1 MARGRPVRGRA
12 RLVAWIMLATWGT
25 WLSGAQAMLVT
36 RGTLGPWVPDLLLL
50 LVVVSAVKLHRRDV
64 APATFILALCRT
76 ATSVDSPAAI
86 LAGFG
91 ILSVLVLGAR
101 RFADADRIPVRFVMV
116 AAASLLFATWMA
128 LVRTAELGAQA
139 SSSALGRQLEPLL
152 PGVVVTAVAGV
163 ILFQGLMLLPGMTPL
178 RRRSRLW

>member
-1 MARGRPVRGRA
+1 
-12 RLVAWIMLATWGT
+12 
-25 WLSGAQAMLVT
+25 
-36 RGTLGPWVPDLLLL
+36 
-50 LVVVSAVKLHRRDV
+50 
-64 APATFILALCRT
+64 
-76 ATSVDSPAAI
+76 
-86 LAGFG
+86 
-91 ILSVLVLGAR
+91 
-101 RFADADRIPVRFVMV
+101 
-116 AAASLLFATWMA
+116 MA